1 MKVIVTGATG
11 MVGEGVLL
19 VCLNHPEIE
28 EVLVISR
35 KSTGKVHSK
44 LKEAILP
51 DFSTLGA
58 LKDQLTNYDACF
70 FCAGISSI
78 GHTEESF
85 FRGTYEMVVPFARQL
100 SEINPKSTFIYV
112 SGAGTDSSEIGK
124 VIWARVKGKTENA
137 LSKLPFASVHNFRPG
152 FMKPVK
158 GQTQIKGWLKLAYVL
173 WPLMYLFMPAWSC
186 SLEQVA
192 LAMIQLAKTKKDVNP
207 VEVKDMKRLAT
218 ESA

>member
-1 MKVIVTGATG
+1 
-11 MVGEGVLL
+11 
-19 VCLNHPEIE
+19 
-28 EVLVISR
+28 
-35 KSTGKVHSK
+35 
-44 LKEAILP
+44 
-51 DFSTLGA
+51 
-58 LKDQLTNYDACF
+58 
-70 FCAGISSI
+70 
-78 GHTEESF
+78 
-85 FRGTYEMVVPFARQL
+85 MVVPFARQL

-124 VIWARVKGKTENA
+124 VMWARVKGKTENA

-173 WPLMYLFMPAWSC
+173 WPLMYLVMPAWSC

-207 VEVKDMKRLAT
+207 VEVKDMKRLAA